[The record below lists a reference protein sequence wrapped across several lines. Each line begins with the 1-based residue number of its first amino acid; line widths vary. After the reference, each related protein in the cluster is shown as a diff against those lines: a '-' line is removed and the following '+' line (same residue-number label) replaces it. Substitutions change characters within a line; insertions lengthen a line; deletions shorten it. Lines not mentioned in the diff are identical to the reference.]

1 MCNER
6 KKICSLKGCGKPII
20 AKNREGFVCVG
31 CDKKFCSCE
40 CRMQAPKCEPQ
51 LTKEQNHIDSFNN
64 ALNNWDVGNNRY
76 TFTPEYNGEIEM
88 HRQSLREF
96 QGKKHHMEL
105 RLVEEENDWH
115 GKCEYR
121 NGWSKEKQIASI
133 KESIAGWEAK
143 IQYEKDWLAKNG
155 TEQDRKDLP
164 KNKKENAPKLP
175 SKDLNINSL
184 IQYFQNRNI
193 KQISLTTEGNL
204 LIEYYAY
211 HNKNKNTKNNASITE
226 TITPERQESNS
237 PEFQEVKSY
246 LQKTNKKELS
256 QQELINMNR
265 ANATPT
271 EKPKNNNALWMG
283 GVAVALVIGMVVGL
297 LVKNRVRKIK
307 T

>member
-1 MCNER
+1 M
-6 KKICSLKGCGKPII
+6 
-20 AKNREGFVCVG
+20 
-31 CDKKFCSCE
+31 
-40 CRMQAPKCEPQ
+40 
-51 LTKEQNHIDSFNN
+51 
-64 ALNNWDVGNNRY
+64 
-76 TFTPEYNGEIEM
+76 EYDNEIEM

-133 KESIAGWEAK
+133 KKSIAGWETK

-164 KNKKENAPKLP
+164 KNKENSPKLP
-175 SKDLNINSL
+175 SKDLNTNSL

-193 KQISLTTEGNL
+193 KQISLTPEGNL

-211 HNKNKNTKNNASITE
+211 HNKNKNVKNNTTITE
-226 TITPERQESNS
+226 TITPERQESSS
-237 PEFQEVKSY
+237 PEFQEVKNY
-246 LQKTNKKELS
+246 LQRTNKKELS
-256 QQELINMNR
+256 QQELINMTR

-271 EKPKNNNALWMG
+271 EKPKNNNALWIG
-283 GVAVALVIGMVVGL
+283 GIAVALVIGVVVGL